1 MQPAMLPL
9 SDWGEAKESVINPR
23 VKQRNGSGD
32 ELVTMAEHACLVAK
46 DAATNLEELLAGS
59 SRLAALTLQQ
69 CERELDE
76 MERTVHQKLPRAITR
91 VSEDKA
97 RELLVCSSFIGNLER
112 IGDLL
117 LWVGQRLSVPSSRL
131 SGGNRQTMQEMVST
145 LVTMLEQAHG
155 GFVDRHPEL
164 AQSVLRLDANLDRM
178 RTEAFHRNLLGKSNN
193 QVEGLVEGLMMVQ
206 AIERAG
212 DHCTNLAEELV
223 YLIEHRSIRHTRKK
237 MLES

>member
-1 MQPAMLPL
+1 
-9 SDWGEAKESVINPR
+9 
-23 VKQRNGSGD
+23 
-32 ELVTMAEHACLVAK
+32 MAAHACLVAK
-46 DAATNLEELLAGS
+46 DAATNLQELLEGS
-59 SRLAALTLQQ
+59 SRLATLALRQ

-76 MERTVHQKLPRAITR
+76 LERTVHQKLPRAITR

-112 IGDLL
+112 ISDLL
-117 LWVGQRLSVPSSRL
+117 LWVGQRLSLPSSRL
-131 SGGNRQTMQEMVST
+131 SAADRKTMKDMVST

-155 GFVDRHPEL
+155 GFVDRDAEL

-178 RTEAFHRNLLGKSNN
+178 RSEVFHRNLMGKSTN
-193 QVEGLVEGLMMVQ
+193 QVEGVVETLMMVQ
-206 AIERAG
+206 SIERAG

-237 MLES
+237 ILES